1 MPWTVRLQIARLP
14 YLVASGRPVAEK
26 DTPIGPEKTYLRWIV
41 RYVKYHDT
49 EHPRTF
55 GKPEVREYLSYL
67 ATDRNVAASTQNQA
81 LNALLFLYRGCARGR
96 VGTGLTYK
104 ITVKKSSH
112 IVVVPARLFA
122 SPLDAGVCL

>member
-1 MPWTVRLQIARLP
+1 MDGSSSDGSSSFLDRVRSACRRKG
-14 YLVASGRPVAEK
+14 YTYR
-26 DTPIGPEKTYLRWIV
+26 TEKTYLRWIV

-49 EHPRTF
+49 EHPRTS